1 MKLLV
6 DIGNTR
12 IKWARVQDDEWLQ
25 SGITNLESV
34 AELPSQI
41 SEWSEIDELWISN
54 VAGNVI
60 GRQILELGVKQAH
73 IISSQKLQCGVN
85 NGYAEFAQLGSDRWA
100 SLIAAWNMLRSK
112 CLVVT
117 SGTATTIDALSER
130 GEFLG
135 GLILPGIDLMQSSL
149 TEATDQLEAIRG
161 QYAPFP
167 LNTADAMFSGALQAC
182 CGAVE
187 RQRML
192 LGNDV
197 PIIVSGGSA
206 DVLEPYLGK
215 SAQKPYVGEPVQKID
230 NLVLRG
236 LLLISKEMEVI
247 NK

>member
-1 MKLLV
+1 MKLLI

-12 IKWARVQDDEWLQ
+12 IKWARVQDDKWLQ
-25 SGITNLESV
+25 SGVTYLESA
-34 AELPSQI
+34 AELSSQI
-41 SEWSEIDELWISN
+41 SEWSEIDEVWVSN
-54 VAGNVI
+54 VAGNAI
-60 GRQILELGVKQAH
+60 GDEILALGIKQTHMIA
-73 IISSQKLQCGVN
+73 SQKLQCGVS
-85 NGYAEFAQLGSDRWA
+85 NGYAEFTQLGSDRWA

-117 SGTATTIDALSER
+117 SGTATTIDALSES
-130 GEFLG
+130 GEFTG
-135 GLILPGIDLMQSSL
+135 GLILPGIELMQSSL
-149 TEATDQLEAIRG
+149 TVATDQLETIRG
-161 QYAPFP
+161 QYQPFP
-167 LNTADAMFSGALQAC
+167 LNTADAIFSGALQAC

-197 PIIVSGGSA
+197 PVILSGGGA

-215 SAQKPYVGEPVQKID
+215 SVQKID
-230 NLVLRG
+230 KLVLHG

>member
-12 IKWARVQDDEWLQ
+12 IKWVRVHDDKWPQ
-25 SGITNLESV
+25 NGVTNLKSA
-34 AELPSQI
+34 AELTSQV
-41 SEWSEIDELWISN
+41 SEWPEIDEIWVSN

-60 GRQILELGVKQAH
+60 ERQIMDLGVKHTH
-73 IISSQKLQCGVN
+73 IISPQKLQCGVS
-85 NGYAEFAQLGSDRWA
+85 NGYSEFAQLGSDRWA

-130 GEFLG
+130 GEFIG
-135 GLILPGIDLMQSSL
+135 GLILPGIELMQSSL
-149 TEATDQLEAIRG
+149 AAATDQLEAVRG
-161 QYAPFP
+161 QYVPFP

-187 RQRML
+187 RQSRL

-197 PIIVSGGSA
+197 PIIISGGSA
-206 DVLEPYLGK
+206 DVLEHYLGK
-215 SAQKPYVGEPVQKID
+215 AAQKPYFGESAQKID

-236 LLLISKEMEVI
+236 LLLISKEMEVV